1 MKKINII
8 QFLPYFPPHKWWLE
22 THAEQWGK
30 WWAKK
35 WFWEVY
41 NVVTDFNQDL
51 SLGEDIFYNWKVI
64 WYKKEGVENLIVPS
78 YEVISNFPI
87 YKIWTKEYK
96 LIIQY
101 LKKKNIDIVITRT
114 RFFITSLVW
123 WLFTR
128 KNKIEWCHIE
138 HWSDY
143 VKLNSSFKNIVA
155 KIYDKLIWNWIFKKA
170 DKVVWVSYACRKFI
184 KKEFI
189 KRDVEVIYRGLDLP
203 IIWDKV
209 ELKNKFPDKII
220 VWFVWRLYKW
230 KNIDSLIKA
239 YYNLGEEL
247 KNKIQIV
254 VVGEWEDLDR
264 LNDLDINK
272 EIYFTWWKSF
282 NEAIELQ
289 SQFDVHFH
297 TSSPGGWLA
306 TTLLQA
312 MKLWCF
318 IVSTPYEWADEVIVD
333 WKNWILLNDDSVWEL
348 KRGLEQ
354 WIKLIGKKDEFAL
367 VNKKIFEES
376 FVWSE
381 NIGKYYNLFR

>member
-1 MKKINII
+1 MKNNINII

-123 WLFTR
+123 WLFAR

-143 VKLNSSFKNIVA
+143 VKLNSNFKNIVA
-155 KIYDKLIWNWIFKKA
+155 KIYDKLIWNWIFRKA
-170 DKVVWVSYACRKFI
+170 DKLVGVSYACSKFI

-189 KRDVEVIYRGLDLP
+189 ERDVEVIYRGVDLVDLGNKKIWDLKLVFIWRLVKLKWVEDLLKAFIKLEVNISLD
-203 IIWDKV
+203 IIWDW
-209 ELKNKFPDKII
+209 EELQNLKNITNKNNLQNVNFLWFKSKEFINDYLSKNKCIFINTSYQEWLPTSVIEALFYNNVAI
-220 VWFVWRLYKW
+220 ASNVWWTSEISKESDLVLFEAGDIDWLV
-230 KNIDSLIKA
+230 KNI
-239 YYNLGEEL
+239 EL
-247 KNKIQIV
+247 VIENYDDLVWKTKGIIENKFI
-254 VVGEWEDLDR
+254 WE
-264 LNDLDINK
+264 
-272 EIYFTWWKSF
+272 KS
-282 NEAIELQ
+282 IE
-289 SQFDVHFH
+289 
-297 TSSPGGWLA
+297 
-306 TTLLQA
+306 
-312 MKLWCF
+312 
-318 IVSTPYEWADEVIVD
+318 
-333 WKNWILLNDDSVWEL
+333 
-348 KRGLEQ
+348 
-354 WIKLIGKKDEFAL
+354 
-367 VNKKIFEES
+367 
-376 FVWSE
+376 
-381 NIGKYYNLFR
+381 KYYNLFNDVK